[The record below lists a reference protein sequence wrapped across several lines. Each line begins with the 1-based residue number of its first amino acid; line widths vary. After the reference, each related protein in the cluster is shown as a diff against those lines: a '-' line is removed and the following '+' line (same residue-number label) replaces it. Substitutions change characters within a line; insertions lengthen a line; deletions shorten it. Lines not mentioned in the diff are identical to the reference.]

1 MQQQTAQLNYLRIAP
16 RKVRSVADLIR
27 GMSVNEAEAQLL
39 MVSRRS
45 AKPLLKLLHSA
56 VANAKNKQINADHL
70 FISEIR
76 VDQGP
81 MLKRMLPRARGSASS
96 IQKKM
101 SHVTL
106 TLGVNSKLSSK
117 FTMAAAKKKK
127 LSKEPKADKEKPTRE
142 KRTADAGPGVVE
154 PKKKHGF
161 FRRTFSGKSGSA
173 K

>member
-1 MQQQTAQLNYLRIAP
+1 MQQQTAKLNYLRIAP

-27 GMSVNEAEAQLL
+27 GLSVNDAEAQLL
-39 MVSRRS
+39 VIRRRP
-45 AKPLLKLLHSA
+45 AKPLLKLLRSA
-56 VANAKNKQINADHL
+56 IANAKNKQVNPNHL

-81 MLKRMLPRARGSASS
+81 MLKRIMARARGSASE

-106 TLGVNSKLSSK
+106 VLDVNEKLSPK
-117 FTMAAAKKKK
+117 FTIVVAKKKK
-127 LSKEPKADKEKPTRE
+127 LPKEPKVDKEKPAR
-142 KRTADAGPGVVE
+142 KRVHEPGPEMAE
-154 PKKKHGF
+154 PKKKPGF
-161 FRRTFSGKSGSA
+161 FRRTFSGKSRAA